1 MKHTLIKVSFAIT
14 IILFLLY
21 NSKYRYLFR
30 GVSTIYLQGHTTAFL
45 EDYKSFSNN
54 QINGADK
61 PIPWPLHKLYNSFPL
76 NDDLK
81 KYNEERKTVA
91 YLVFKND
98 SILFEKYYKGF
109 DASSKTNSFSMVKS
123 IVSAMMGIAI
133 QEGHIKS
140 LDQKVIDFLPNLK
153 GPYAEEVTIGDLSSM
168 SSGQKWNEEYY
179 NPFSVTSASYFVD
192 DLNKL
197 IIEQP
202 IDSKPGKAF
211 KYQSGTTQLLAM
223 VIKKATKENLSYYL
237 QKKLWEPLG
246 AKEALWQLDSTTSE
260 MEKAFCCLASNARDF
275 ARFASLYKN
284 YGKWNGKQIL
294 DSSFVEFS
302 LKPRFKESPE
312 YGYGWWL
319 DNYKGKKVFMMRGH
333 LGQYV
338 IIIPEID
345 AMVVRLGH
353 LKDAESSREGKSYG
367 GEPFTKDIYRYI
379 DGGLKLIE
387 NL

>member
-140 LDQKVIDFLPNLK
+140 LDQKVTDFLPNLK
-153 GPYAEEVTIGDLSSM
+153 GPYAKEVTIGDLSSM

-223 VIKKATKENLSYYL
+223 VIKKATKENLSNYL
-237 QKKLWEPLG
+237 QKNFG
-246 AKEALWQLDSTTSE
+246 
-260 MEKAFCCLASNARDF
+260 
-275 ARFASLYKN
+275 
-284 YGKWNGKQIL
+284 
-294 DSSFVEFS
+294 
-302 LKPRFKESPE
+302 
-312 YGYGWWL
+312 
-319 DNYKGKKVFMMRGH
+319 
-333 LGQYV
+333 
-338 IIIPEID
+338 
-345 AMVVRLGH
+345 
-353 LKDAESSREGKSYG
+353 
-367 GEPFTKDIYRYI
+367 
-379 DGGLKLIE
+379 